1 MVINRMDRINNILME
16 IGECMRIEQGIGIKN
31 VLKIMCPGT
40 QLREGLENILRSKTG
55 GLVVI
60 GDEEEIMKLV
70 DGGFYINSEYTPTY
84 AYELAKMDGAIVI
97 TRDLKR
103 ILCANAQLIPDPSI
117 PTYETGTRHRTA
129 HRVAKQT
136 NNIVIAISQRRNII
150 TMYKGDIKYVLR
162 ESSVILSKA
171 NQAIQTLEKYV
182 TVLERAIN
190 NLDLLEIQDLTTL
203 FDVVTS
209 VQRTEMV
216 MRIVE
221 EINMYILELGN
232 EGRLISMQLNELI
245 KHVERDG
252 ILVIKDYCKDG
263 FEYNEVYEQIQKL
276 NSSEL
281 LDLDAISKSLGYG
294 VSSLLDTL
302 ISPKG
307 YRILSKVPR
316 IPSNVIDNLIWE
328 FKELSNIVD
337 ADIAELDNVEGIGEA
352 RARAINNGL
361 KRIKEQISLKK
372 EI

>member
-1 MVINRMDRINNILME
+1 
-16 IGECMRIEQGIGIKN
+16 MRIEKGIGIKN

-40 QLREGLENILRSKTG
+40 QLREGLENILRPKTG
-55 GLVVI
+55 GLIVI
-60 GDEEEIMKLV
+60 GDDEEVMKLV
-70 DGGFYINSEYTPTY
+70 DGGFYINSEYTPSY
-84 AYELAKMDGAIVI
+84 VYELAKMDGAIVI
-97 TRDLKR
+97 TEDLKK
-103 ILCANAQLIPDPSI
+103 IVCANAQLIPDSSI

-136 NNIVIAISQRRNII
+136 NKIVIAISQRRNII

-162 ESSVILSKA
+162 ESSIILGKA

-182 TVLERAIN
+182 AVLERVIN
-190 NLDLLEIQDLTTL
+190 NLNILEFQDLTTL
-203 FDVVTS
+203 FDVVTA

-245 KHVERDG
+245 RHIERDG
-252 ILVIKDYCKDG
+252 ILLIKDYCKDCLK
-263 FEYNEVYEQIQKL
+263 YTDIYEHIQKL
-276 NSSEL
+276 NATEL
-281 LDLDAISKSLGYG
+281 LDLDAISRALGYG
-294 VSSLLDTL
+294 GIPIMDTL

-307 YRILSKVPR
+307 YRVLSKVPR
-316 IPSNVIDNLIWE
+316 IPANVIDNLIKE

-337 ADIAELDNVEGIGEA
+337 ADIIDLDNVEGIGDA
-352 RARAINNGL
+352 RATAIKDGL
-361 KRIKEQISLKK
+361 KRIKEHVLLKK